1 MKKILVSIIFL
12 TFLLNLC
19 SAQVGIKAGV
29 NLATLVFENEE
40 ESFENLSDNSVTGF
54 LAGVFFPIPIS
65 DNFELQPELLFIQ
78 KGNKSSYD
86 LSLLSQKVESRT
98 FYNYVELPVIAKFIF
113 GPEIARIYVS
123 GGGFAGLSI
132 NGKQELETTNT
143 TTNTTTESVRDFD
156 FSDEDERKRLNY
168 GASLGAG
175 AKLGKIVVD
184 LRYTIGLNNLL
195 DNDANNN
202 NDNNLQLMTRGLAA
216 SIGIQF

>member
-1 MKKILVSIIFL
+1 MKKVLISIIFL
-12 TFLLNLC
+12 TGLYT
-19 SAQVGIKAGV
+19 SSIAQIGIKAGV

-40 ESFENLSDNSVTGF
+40 QNFENLSDNSITGF
-54 LAGVFFPIPIS
+54 LAGVFIPIPIS
-65 DNFELQPELLFIQ
+65 KNFEIQPELLFIQ

-86 LSLLSQKVESRT
+86 VSLLAQKVESRT
-98 FYNYVELPVIAKFIF
+98 FYNYLEVPLIAKVIF

-123 GGGFAGLSI
+123 GGGFAGLSL
-132 NGKQELETTNT
+132 NGKEELETTNT
-143 TTNTTTESVRDFD
+143 TTNTTVETVREFD

-175 AKLGKIVVD
+175 VNLGKLVID

-202 NDNNLQLMTRGLAA
+202 NDNNLELMTRGLAA
-216 SIGIQF
+216 SVGIQF